1 MGSAPELIVIGLACI
16 LVGLFLLANS
26 IVFRSPRHL
35 IGEFFGVGQGTLRP
49 LRDYILNKIQVVI
62 GFLFLTAGLV
72 LQAWSFWNQID
83 NKLPTL
89 IIIGVLVCF
98 ATGVWLV
105 GNVYSRRSFQR
116 YLGEF
121 FSQHDFNFHQNIE
134 LTKQMG
140 KAFGITT
147 SPDESVEQYVAKVM
161 RALGLDP
168 RGTKSV
174 EENIAR
180 QRLREMAPPMPSI
193 DIQGQE
199 PPRYPVAK

>member
-1 MGSAPELIVIGLACI
+1 MGSPELIVIGLACI

-62 GFLFLTAGLV
+62 GFLFLTAGVV
-72 LQAWSFWNQID
+72 LQAWSFWAQIE

-89 IIIGVLVCF
+89 IICAVLVCF
-98 ATGVWLV
+98 ATGVWLI

-121 FSQHDFNFHQNIE
+121 FGEHEFNFHQNIE

-140 KAFGITT
+140 KAFGIPT

-161 RALGLDP
+161 RALGIDP
-168 RGTKSV
+168 RARASTMTAS
-174 EENIAR
+174 R
-180 QRLREMAPPMPSI
+180 QRLREMAPPLPTL
-193 DIQGQE
+193 E
-199 PPRYPVAK
+199 LPKKELRNYPVAK